1 MIDYCY
7 HIPQGLSFMCNAQLL
22 DNLTED
28 EYDDLLLKDDAIFF
42 GKLTIILRFYDGAEF
57 RKLEKQCSAF

>member
-7 HIPQGLSFMCNAQLL
+7 HITQGLSLMWNAQLL

-42 GKLTIILRFYDGAEF
+42 GKLTI
-57 RKLEKQCSAF
+57 